1 MRRNVCIY
9 INKHVHTKHDIWK
22 DIRTTIQTKKQNDNT
37 SSNPSTS
44 SSHLD
49 LRKNMYVYMLAAVWA
64 KKRWTKLGLFV
75 LQLFQL
81 NSCCIGKAIAQP
93 HWKTNCNILY
103 NIYHTRSFPTRRYFS
118 RSTLRFVR
126 ATNPGK
132 LILENFW
139 GFGTRKDELFRQQ
152 KLIRFRLDWAMG
164 GSCSSCTE
172 AWTKRHRSEM
182 WFASSWS
189 SASAPTK
196 LAIRLLPLTVL
207 RFRLRRMKL
216 ILRLVQPSR
225 CPTHWWVYR
234 FTQNCRCMKFSF
246 NIIEN
251 HYDDA
256 NDADDVDD
264 DEINDTRIE
273 IIMRM
278 ILMFFSF
285 HIRMCHI
292 NLRYAVSCLKA
303 LWQVW
308 YKWY

>member
-1 MRRNVCIY
+1 MFTCWPLFGQKN
-9 INKHVHTKHDIWK
+9 DG
-22 DIRTTIQTKKQNDNT
+22 QN
-37 SSNPSTS
+37 
-44 SSHLD
+44 LD
-49 LRKNMYVYMLAAVWA
+49 C
-64 KKRWTKLGLFV
+64 LF
-75 LQLFQL
+75 
-81 NSCCIGKAIAQP
+81 C
-93 HWKTNCNILY
+93 
-103 NIYHTRSFPTRRYFS
+103 
-118 RSTLRFVR
+118 
-126 ATNPGK
+126 
-132 LILENFW
+132 
-139 GFGTRKDELFRQQ
+139 
-152 KLIRFRLDWAMG
+152 
-164 GSCSSCTE
+164 SCSSSIRAVSARQSHNHTEKQTVIYCTTFIIHGLSQHVGIFHARPSDLWE
-172 AWTKRHRSEM
+172 QQTLESWSWRIFGDLEQEKMNCSANRNWFDSDSIEPWADRAVVAQRPGQKRHRSEM

-256 NDADDVDD
+256 NDADNVDD

-278 ILMFFSF
+278 ILMFFLFPYTDVPYQSQ
-285 HIRMCHI
+285 IRRLVFEGFVTSLVQVI
-292 NLRYAVSCLKA
+292 LRFFRFGFDFWIHVQPEFSPAKKGNNSGMKVL
-303 LWQVW
+303 
-308 YKWY
+308 